1 MIEEGGAPGGCPAS
15 REEPRE
21 EPPVAHSRTLR
32 FWLDPANIAV
42 RLGQAGPVTRTKA
55 GPAVAFQVN
64 DPSLIRKVGCGE
76 DIFQA
81 WSADPCLRDF
91 TGNGFAGSE
100 GQPHRD
106 RRALMK
112 PALAAPRLT
121 ALGPAVRDSTE
132 GLLAGLPTDRPVDIP
147 VEMSRIVAGL
157 VIETVLKSSISPDT
171 LAALAR
177 ARSVLSAGVFWTYAL
192 SPWPWVPTPRGR
204 AFRRALGT
212 LNEATREVYERHRP
226 DADGNDVVSLLK
238 RSSDNPPDAALH
250 DLRALLFA
258 GIEATASTLAWA
270 CYELGR
276 HPDHQTAVR
285 TEADAVLGT
294 DAPADAVRPDLM
306 PRTAGF
312 IREVTRLHGIPFLV
326 RRPRHATNVGEHPV
340 PAGALVTL
348 PLGALRRDPARYARP
363 EEFDP
368 LRWSPEAHP
377 QLSPAA
383 LLPYGLGPRYCPGA
397 AASEILTPVALA
409 SLVRSRTLRTTAP
422 GRTVRVSLELT
433 PMPKG
438 LTMLAAPR
446 EPHPPAPGPSH
457 GEQADPARRP

>member
-1 MIEEGGAPGGCPAS
+1 MIEDGGGARGCPAS
-15 REEPRE
+15 REEPR
-21 EPPVAHSRTLR
+21 VAHSRTLR

-42 RLGQAGPVTRTKA
+42 RLGQAGPVARTKA

-91 TGNGFAGSE
+91 TGDGFAGAE
-100 GQPHRD
+100 GQAHRD

-121 ALGPAVRDSTE
+121 ALGPSVRDSTE
-132 GLLAGLPTDRPVDIP
+132 GLLAGLPVDRPVDVP
-147 VEMSRIVAGL
+147 VEMSRLVAGL
-157 VIETVLKSSISPDT
+157 VIETVLKSGISPDL

-177 ARSVLSAGVFWTYAL
+177 ARSVLSAGVFWKYAL
-192 SPWPWVPTPRGR
+192 SPWPWVPAPRSR

-212 LNEATREVYERHRP
+212 LNDATREVYERHQP

-238 RSSDNPPDAALH
+238 RSSDNRPDAALH

-276 HPDHQTAVR
+276 HPDHQAAIR
-285 TEADAVLGT
+285 AEADAVLGV
-294 DAPADAVRPDLM
+294 DAPADALRPEQM

-326 RRPRHATNVGEHPV
+326 RRPRHATYVGEQPV

-348 PLGALRRDPARYARP
+348 PMGALRRDPARYARP

-368 LRWSPEAHP
+368 LRWSPEA
-377 QLSPAA
+377 
-383 LLPYGLGPRYCPGA
+383 
-397 AASEILTPVALA
+397 
-409 SLVRSRTLRTTAP
+409 
-422 GRTVRVSLELT
+422 
-433 PMPKG
+433 
-438 LTMLAAPR
+438 
-446 EPHPPAPGPSH
+446 
-457 GEQADPARRP
+457 

>member
-1 MIEEGGAPGGCPAS
+1 MIEEGGPGGCPAS
-15 REEPRE
+15 REEPR
-21 EPPVAHSRTLR
+21 VAHSRTLR

-42 RLGQAGPVTRTKA
+42 RLGQAGPVARTKA

-64 DPSLIRKVGCGE
+64 DPSLLRKVGCGE

-100 GQPHRD
+100 GQAHRD

-121 ALGPAVRDSTE
+121 ALGPSVRDSTE
-132 GLLAGLPTDRPVDIP
+132 RLIADLPTDRPVNIP
-147 VEMSRIVAGL
+147 FEMSRLVAGL
-157 VIETVLKSSISPDT
+157 VIETVLNSTISPDT
-171 LAALAR
+171 LTELAR
-177 ARSVLSAGVFWTYAL
+177 ARSVLSAGVFWRYAL
-192 SPWPWVPTPRGR
+192 SPWPWVPTPRRR
-204 AFRRALGT
+204 AFRRALAT
-212 LNEATREVYERHRP
+212 LDEAAREVYVRHRP
-226 DADGNDVVSLLK
+226 DADANDVVSLLK
-238 RSSDNPPDAALH
+238 RSTDNRPDAALH
-250 DLRALLFA
+250 DVRALLFA
-258 GIEATASTLAWA
+258 GIEATASTFAWV

-276 HPDHQTAVR
+276 HPDHQTAIR
-285 TEADAVLGT
+285 AEADAVLGIG
-294 DAPADAVRPDLM
+294 APADAAQPRLL

-312 IREVTRLHGIPFLV
+312 VSEVTRLHGIPFLV
-326 RRPRHATNVGEHPV
+326 RRPRQASYVGDQPV

-368 LRWSPEAHP
+368 LRWAPEARP
-377 QLSPAA
+377 PLSPAA
-383 LLPYGLGPRYCPGA
+383 LFPYGLGPRYCPGA
-397 AASEILTPVALA
+397 AASEIMVPVALA
-409 SLVRSRTLRTTAP
+409 SLVRSRTLRTTPP

-438 LTMLAAPR
+438 LTMVAAPR
-446 EPHPPAPGPSH
+446 EPRPPLPATAP
-457 GEQADPARRP
+457 

>member
-1 MIEEGGAPGGCPAS
+1 MIEEGGGPGGCPAS
-15 REEPRE
+15 REGPR
-21 EPPVAHSRTLR
+21 VAHSRTLR

-42 RLGQAGPVTRTKA
+42 RLGQGGPVARTKA

-76 DIFQA
+76 DVFQA

-100 GQPHRD
+100 GQAHRD

-121 ALGPAVRDSTE
+121 ALGPSVRDSTDR
-132 GLLAGLPTDRPVDIP
+132 LIAGLPADRPVDIP
-147 VEMSRIVAGL
+147 FEMSRLVAGL
-157 VIETVLKSSISPDT
+157 VIETVLNSAVSPDT
-171 LAALAR
+171 LAGLAR

-212 LNEATREVYERHRP
+212 LNEATREVYARHRP
-226 DADGNDVVSLLK
+226 DPDGNDVVSLLK
-238 RSSDNPPDAALH
+238 RSPDDRPDAALH

-276 HPDHQTAVR
+276 HPDHQAAVR
-285 TEADAVLGT
+285 AEADAVLGT
-294 DAPADAVRPDLM
+294 GSPVGAIRPGLM
-306 PRTAGF
+306 PRTTRF
-312 IREVTRLHGIPFLV
+312 VREVTRLHGIPFLV
-326 RRPRHATNVGEHPV
+326 RRPRHATYVGDQPV
-340 PAGALVTL
+340 PSGALVTL

-368 LRWSPEAHP
+368 LRWSPEARP
-377 QLSPAA
+377 PLSPAA

-409 SLVRSRTLRTTAP
+409 ALARARTLRTARP
-422 GRTVRVSLELT
+422 GRTIRVSLELT

-438 LTMLAAPR
+438 LSMVAAPR
-446 EPHPPAPGPSH
+446 EPHAPVPGPPH
-457 GEQADPARRP
+457 GGQADRARK